1 KAMRED
7 WALVSALLG
16 GTKAMREAGETYLP
30 KWPKEDKE
38 SYEERLSRSTLLPAF
53 SETVKNMTGRVFA
66 RSITLGDEVP
76 ANIREW
82 VTDDI
87 DLQGNNLDVFADE
100 WFRTALG
107 YGICHCLVEYPQVE
121 GVRTVAEERATGV
134 RPYAVLIKP
143 EQVLGWRYRLV
154 NGKPFLTQF
163 RYRET
168 IDEEVG
174 AFGVESIEQIRV
186 LEPGKWT
193 VYRKSEGSST
203 WSVHEQGVSSLNK
216 IPLVTFYTS

>member
-1 KAMRED
+1 MANKYDSPDFELDAVAAMRED

-66 RSITLGDEVP
+66 RAITLGDEVP

-107 YGICHCLVEYPQVE
+107 YGICHCLVEYPQ
-121 GVRTVAEERATGV
+121 
-134 RPYAVLIKP
+134 
-143 EQVLGWRYRLV
+143 
-154 NGKPFLTQF
+154 
-163 RYRET
+163 
-168 IDEEVG
+168 
-174 AFGVESIEQIRV
+174 
-186 LEPGKWT
+186 
-193 VYRKSEGSST
+193 
-203 WSVHEQGVSSLNK
+203 
-216 IPLVTFYTS
+216 